1 MTSGI
6 ACINR
11 RYPFVF
17 SSPRKSWEEIEVR
30 TNNGRFSHF
39 LKSRRLPLKIS
50 KVFKMFT
57 TFSYFSVNE
66 NTFEKRDTNTVKFS
80 LCYKT
85 INGNSKN
92 CPNILGLITT
102 KINYKDN
109 NTLNPGFSFSNLKNT
124 IEFISASHK
133 ITWLSVLS
141 MFKLHFS
148 FMTRQ

>member
-6 ACINR
+6 ACINGR
-11 RYPFVF
+11 CPFVF
-17 SSPRKSWEEIEVR
+17 SSPRKSCEEIEVR

-39 LKSRRLPLKIS
+39 LKSRRLLLKIS

-66 NTFEKRDTNTVKFS
+66 NTFDRRDTNTVK

-92 CPNILGLITT
+92 CPNILGL
-102 KINYKDN
+102 K
-109 NTLNPGFSFSNLKNT
+109 
-124 IEFISASHK
+124 
-133 ITWLSVLS
+133 
-141 MFKLHFS
+141 
-148 FMTRQ
+148 

>member
-1 MTSGI
+1 
-6 ACINR
+6 
-11 RYPFVF
+11 
-17 SSPRKSWEEIEVR
+17 
-30 TNNGRFSHF
+30 
-39 LKSRRLPLKIS
+39 
-50 KVFKMFT
+50 MFT

-133 ITWLSVLS
+133 ST
-141 MFKLHFS
+141 
-148 FMTRQ
+148 